1 MWLTSW
7 WVAWLLNFYGFS
19 HTNCMVF
26 YRTPWTRYGIPW
38 NCIGTSGNPMAFHG
52 TLQYSLEFHGPPRKL
67 HGISWHSMELHHYF
81 MELCGTPWHSMEL
94 HGIPWNCMDTPW
106 KFRGI
111 SCISMDFHGI
121 PWIFIDF
128 HGFPWNSMEVFHT
141 NFLQISYIHSLHLC
155 SHSIVSPSF
164 PNVEPSVFWST
175 EMTANPNQHWGE
187 ENHTSVSRFVMSI
200 VFTSVGCGRVTE
212 HVKGNHCRL
221 QC

>member
-81 MELCGTPWHSMEL
+81 MELRGTPLHSMDF
-94 HGIPWNCMDTPW
+94 HRFPW
-106 KFRGI
+106 
-111 SCISMDFHGI
+111 ISMDFHGI
-121 PWIFIDF
+121 PWRYFTRVIIEFGFRIMWRIMQILEGFIQNIILDL
-128 HGFPWNSMEVFHT
+128 HNSSH
-141 NFLQISYIHSLHLC
+141 YIRPDSTIVKYT
-155 SHSIVSPSF
+155 SVVIAVSP
-164 PNVEPSVFWST
+164 
-175 EMTANPNQHWGE
+175 GK
-187 ENHTSVSRFVMSI
+187 
-200 VFTSVGCGRVTE
+200 GRVFRIRYLPHLNWE
-212 HVKGNHCRL
+212 
-221 QC
+221 

>member
-81 MELCGTPWHSMEL
+81 MELRGTPWHSMEL
-94 HGIPWNCMDTPW
+94 HGYSMELHGIPWNSMDTPW
-106 KFRGI
+106 MFRGI
-111 SCISMDFHGI
+111 PWISMDFHRI
-121 PWIFIDF
+121 PWISIDF
-128 HGFPWNSMEVFHT
+128 HGFPWNYMEVFHT
-141 NFLQISYIHSLHLC
+141 GCEQSLIFLAKLL
-155 SHSIVSPSF
+155 
-164 PNVEPSVFWST
+164 
-175 EMTANPNQHWGE
+175 
-187 ENHTSVSRFVMSI
+187 
-200 VFTSVGCGRVTE
+200 
-212 HVKGNHCRL
+212 HVKPKHASGEAAACREKRGRLFLVSSIWQHRGL
-221 QC
+221 QSRWMR